1 MTFPVSVPSR
11 RELLRSVSAGFGSL
25 AFASL
30 AAGSLPG
37 VASAALPAEQPLA
50 PKPTHFP
57 PRARRVIFLC
67 MQGGPSH
74 VDTFDYKPKL
84 ISDAGRSMRAGN
96 ARLMAPLWDFKQR
109 GQSGLWISDLFPQVA
124 EHADKLC
131 LLHSMSRR
139 AR

>member
-1 MTFPVSVPSR
+1 MTFPVNVPSR
-11 RELLRSVSAGFGSL
+11 RDLLRSVSAGFGSL

-30 AAGSLPG
+30 AASSLPG
-37 VASAALPAEQPLA
+37 IAAGALPAEQPLA

-84 ISDAGRSMRAGN
+84 ISDAGRSMCWKCPPDGAAVGFQT
-96 ARLMAPLWDFKQR
+96 ARPEWPVDF
-109 GQSGLWISDLFPQVA
+109 
-124 EHADKLC
+124 
-131 LLHSMSRR
+131 
-139 AR
+139 